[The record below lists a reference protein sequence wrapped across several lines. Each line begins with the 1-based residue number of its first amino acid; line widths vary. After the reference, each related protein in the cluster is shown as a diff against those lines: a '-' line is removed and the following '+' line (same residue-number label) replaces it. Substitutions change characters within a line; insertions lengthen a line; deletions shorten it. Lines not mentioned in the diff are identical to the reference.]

1 MMKQT
6 VNEFNRAKSKVAG
19 DIKSVITD
27 TEDLLKA
34 AAEVSGDGFAIARGK
49 FEEKLGSVRARLAD
63 ASEAAVGT
71 ARKTAAAADDYVH
84 DRPWTVIGVTA
95 AAGILIGF
103 LAARR

>member
-1 MMKQT
+1 MRT
-6 VNEFNRAKSKVAG
+6 VNWQQREATSVE
-19 DIKSVITD
+19 DIGSTNIEAV
-27 TEDLLKA
+27 LA
-34 AAEVSGDGFAIARGK
+34 A
-49 FEEKLGSVRARLAD
+49 

-103 LAARR
+103 LAAKR

>member
-6 VNEFNRAKSKVAG
+6 ADEFNQARSKMAG
-19 DIKSVITD
+19 DIKTVITD
-27 TEDLLKA
+27 GEDLLKA
-34 AAEVSGDGFAIARGK
+34 AVEVSGERFEVARGK
-49 FEEKLGSVRARLAD
+49 FEEKLGSVRARPAD

-84 DRPWTVIGVTA
+84 DRPWTVIGITA

>member
-49 FEEKLGSVRARLAD
+49 CEEKLGSAKARLAD
-63 ASEAAVGT
+63 ASQAAVEQTRDT
-71 ARKTAAAADDYVH
+71 ATAANRFVH
-84 DRPWTVIGVTA
+84 DNPWPVIGVA
-95 AAGILIGF
+95 AVAGLLIGF